1 MSRKAVP
8 ITLSDHERGALERT
22 LRTTTAAQREV
33 WRARVIL
40 LAAEGKENQ
49 VIAQEASFGEGRLP
63 ALANRPKKRQ
73 VV

>member
-1 MSRKAVP
+1 
-8 ITLSDHERGALERT
+8 
-22 LRTTTAAQREV
+22 
-33 WRARVIL
+33 VIL